1 MSRTSAIRVIW
12 WLAGLV
18 FALNVLAIV
27 QVLRTASDPS
37 NNYAPNYV
45 PTALTALAVFIPI
58 FGSAALIK
66 RFDLEVSK
74 ALAWL
79 VGAVSLGFALVPW
92 LFLTFGNPDT
102 AGLLYRGLRIPQG
115 TERFWDLA
123 LVMRSIDCSAVGVDV
138 FAENN
143 GCLQDPAIYGPGMLW
158 LQHVP
163 FGIFSFSHVLV
174 LGVLMMVISSA
185 ALLWLA
191 RHSGGIGQVVLLLA
205 ALGAPWLLLLERGNV
220 DVVLIWVA
228 VLGVIIVR
236 RWPSLISW
244 SVLAAL
250 IWLMGTWKYYPFAMG
265 LMLVPLLWIRRGW
278 IVLAAW
284 VIAAGG
290 FVLLTWTNFRFSTQ
304 SNANMTDV
312 GDFVVLGR
320 VPVVARML
328 HAEFPTHGAQTGDV
342 LIVLLALAA
351 LAWGAVIGLGLVRR
365 SGSVGV
371 HLPMLAAAGS
381 AVFLASVLV
390 AGFGYAYKAAFLLL
404 CVPLL
409 ASLVNKLGR
418 QYVFAGIAMLALVG
432 VCSIVVWNTLLASLA
447 GITAASFALGL
458 SLLLM
463 LWRSSDDT
471 DLRPMTPVPLG
482 ATTAD

>member
-1 MSRTSAIRVIW
+1 MSRSSLIRVIW
-12 WLAGLV
+12 WLSGLV
-18 FALNVLAIV
+18 FALNVVAIV
-27 QVLRTASDPS
+27 QVLRTASDPTNAS
-37 NNYAPNYV
+37 APNYV
-45 PTALTALAVFIPI
+45 PTALTALAVFVAV
-58 FGSAALIK
+58 FGSVVLIK
-66 RFDLEVSK
+66 RFDLELSR

-79 VGAVSLGFALVPW
+79 VGAVSLGFALIPW
-92 LFLTFGNPDT
+92 LLLTYGNADT
-102 AGLLYRGLRIPQG
+102 AALLYRGLRIPQG
-115 TERFWDLA
+115 IERFWDLA
-123 LVMRSIDCSAVGVDV
+123 LVLRSIDCSAVGVDV
-138 FAENN
+138 FAEHN

-163 FGIFSFSHVLV
+163 FGIFSFTHVLV

-191 RHSGGIGQVVLLLA
+191 RESRGIGQVVLLVA

-220 DVVLIWVA
+220 DAVLIWVA

-265 LMLVPLLWIRRGW
+265 LMLVPMLWIRRGW

-284 VIAAGG
+284 VIASGG
-290 FVLLTWTNFRFSTQ
+290 FVLLTWTNFKFSMQ
-304 SNANMTDV
+304 SNSKMIDV
-312 GDFVVLGR
+312 GDYVVLGR

-328 HAEFPTHGAQTGDV
+328 HAEFPTHGIQTGDV

-351 LAWGAVIGLGLVRR
+351 LAWGAVIGFSLLRR
-365 SGSVGV
+365 SSRVDI
-371 HLPMLAAAGS
+371 HLSMLAAAGS

-390 AGFGYAYKAAFLLL
+390 GGFGFAYKAAFLLL

-409 ASLVNKLGR
+409 ATLVYKLGR
-418 QYVFAGIAMLALVG
+418 PYVFAGLASLALVG

-447 GITAASFALGL
+447 GITAASFALGM

-463 LWRSSDDT
+463 LWRSGADQAIT
-471 DLRPMTPVPLG
+471 ATPAVP
-482 ATTAD
+482 

>member
-1 MSRTSAIRVIW
+1 M
-12 WLAGLV
+12 
-18 FALNVLAIV
+18 
-27 QVLRTASDPS
+27 
-37 NNYAPNYV
+37 PN
-45 PTALTALAVFIPI
+45 ALTALAVFVVI

-66 RFDLEVSK
+66 RLDLEVSK
-74 ALAWL
+74 TLAWL
-79 VGAVSLGFALVPW
+79 VGAASLAFSLIPW
-92 LFLTFGNPDT
+92 LFLTYGNADT
-102 AGLLYRGLRIPQG
+102 AALLYRGLRIPQG
-115 TERFWDLA
+115 IERFWDLA

-143 GCLQDPAIYGPGMLW
+143 GCLADPAIYGPGMLW

-163 FGIFSFSHVLV
+163 FGIFSFTHVLA
-174 LGVLMMVISSA
+174 LGVAMMVVSSA

-191 RHSGGIGQVVLLLA
+191 RQSYGIGQVVLLVS

-220 DVVLIWVA
+220 DAVLIWVA

-265 LMLVPLLWIRRGW
+265 LMLLPLLWIRRGW
-278 IVLAAW
+278 IVLGSW
-284 VIAAGG
+284 VIASGA
-290 FVLLTWTNFRFSTQ
+290 FVLLTWTNFKFSTQ
-304 SNANMTDV
+304 SNANMTDI
-312 GDFVVLGR
+312 GDYVVLGR

-328 HAEFPTHGAQTGDV
+328 HAEFPTHGIQTGDL

-351 LAWGAVIGLGLVRR
+351 LAWGAVIGMGLVRR
-365 SGSVGV
+365 STGTGIY
-371 HLPMLAAAGS
+371 LPMLAAAGS
-381 AVFLASVLV
+381 AIFLASVLV

-409 ASLVNKLGR
+409 AALVHKLGR
-418 QYVFAGIAMLALVG
+418 HFVFAGIAMLALVA

-463 LWRSSDDT
+463 LWRSRVA
-471 DLRPMTPVPLG
+471 LPVAAAPQVSV
-482 ATTAD
+482 TTRAD

>member
-1 MSRTSAIRVIW
+1 MLRVIW
-12 WLAGLV
+12 LLAGLSL
-18 FALNVLAIV
+18 ALSLLAIV

-37 NNYAPNYV
+37 NTSAPNYV
-45 PTALTALAVFIPI
+45 PAALTALAVFVAI
-58 FGSAALIK
+58 FASAALIK
-66 RFDLEVSK
+66 RLDLQVSN

-79 VGAVSLGFALVPW
+79 VGAVSLAFALVPW
-92 LFLTFGNPDT
+92 LFLTYGNADT
-102 AGLLYRGLRIPQG
+102 AALLYRGLRVPQG
-115 TERFWDLA
+115 IERFWDLA
-123 LVMRSIDCSAVGVDV
+123 LVLRSIDCSAAGVDV
-138 FAENN
+138 FAQDN
-143 GCLQDPAIYGPGMLW
+143 GCLTDPAIYGPGMLW

-174 LGVLMMVISSA
+174 LGVAMMVISSA

-191 RHSGGIGQVVLLLA
+191 RESVGIGQVVLLVA

-220 DVVLIWVA
+220 DAVLIWVA

-250 IWLMGTWKYYPFAMG
+250 IWLVGTWKYYPFAMG
-265 LMLVPLLWIRRGW
+265 LMLLPLLRIRRGW
-278 IVLAAW
+278 IVLASW
-284 VIAAGG
+284 VAASAA
-290 FVLLTWTNFRFSTQ
+290 FVLLTWTNFKFSTQ
-304 SNANMTDV
+304 SNANMTDI
-312 GDFVVLGR
+312 GDYVVLGR

-328 HAEFPTHGAQTGDV
+328 HAEFPTHGLQSGDV
-342 LIVLLALAA
+342 LIALLALAA
-351 LAWGAVIGLGLVRR
+351 LAWGAFIGLGLMRR
-365 SGSVGV
+365 SGRIGNA
-371 HLPMLAAAGS
+371 LPMLAAAGS

-409 ASLVNKLGR
+409 ASLVYKLGR
-418 QYVFAGIAMLALVG
+418 EYVFAGIATLALVG

-447 GITAASFALGL
+447 GITAGSFALGL

-463 LWRSSDDT
+463 VWPSRG
-471 DLRPMTPVPLG
+471 PLAAASAPPAQVQG
-482 ATTAD
+482 VSAA